1 MRDPGDGRHGT
12 RVLQRR
18 AHDAHAAWGDPDAKQ
33 QSSPLTANPRAI
45 VETAAACPDRLRTR
59 LPSAARAC
67 LVTRI
72 APATCPGALTT
83 AADRSRTASAGKVV
97 AAGRWTSRVSRV
109 RRETHPE
116 ALQARRHRFAT
127 GGRACWLPTL
137 IGAVGRGTRGAVLS
151 GRTIAGG
158 CVSHVMVTAGG
169 HDPAGDGA
177 VVVTRDLMAGL
188 RRLNRRTGTI
198 VSRQLDRSAEE
209 A

>member
-1 MRDPGDGRHGT
+1 TPPGVIRTTATLTTDPH
-12 RVLQRR
+12 
-18 AHDAHAAWGDPDAKQ
+18 
-33 QSSPLTANPRAI
+33 AI

-116 ALQARRHRFAT
+116 ALRARRHRFAT
-127 GGRACWLPTL
+127 AGR
-137 IGAVGRGTRGAVLS
+137 S
-151 GRTIAGG
+151 
-158 CVSHVMVTAGG
+158 
-169 HDPAGDGA
+169 
-177 VVVTRDLMAGL
+177 
-188 RRLNRRTGTI
+188 
-198 VSRQLDRSAEE
+198 EE
-209 A
+209 HT